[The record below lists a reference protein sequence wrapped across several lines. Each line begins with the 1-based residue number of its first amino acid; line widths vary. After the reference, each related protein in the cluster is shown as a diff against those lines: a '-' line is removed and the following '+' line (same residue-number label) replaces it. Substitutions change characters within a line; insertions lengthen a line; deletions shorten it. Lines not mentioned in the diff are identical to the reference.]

1 MCIRDSNI
9 KAKITPRE
17 KDKIL
22 FNKVLLFKPSVDQLF
37 LICHRKLNH
46 LGIKDIN
53 NKNVKIVPI
62 NDKASLLKLL
72 KELAYKRGQFT
83 LSSGQESEHYINC
96 KPVTLSCEGNALL
109 STLMVKKLDEGSRAV
124 GGLTLGGD
132 PLVVGVAQRAFYR
145 GGHIDALIVRKNPK
159 DYGTKEVIEG
169 PKPEKG
175 SIVTVLEDVTTTG
188 GSAMKAV
195 NVLRGAGYT
204 VNRVVA
210 IVDRMEDHSI
220 WEHNKIEFVSLF
232 TLQDI
237 IND

>member
-1 MCIRDSNI
+1 MTDL
-9 KAKITPRE
+9 AY
-17 KDKIL
+17 
-22 FNKVLLFKPSVDQLF
+22 
-37 LICHRKLNH
+37 
-46 LGIKDIN
+46 
-53 NKNVKIVPI
+53 
-62 NDKASLLKLL
+62 KASLLKML
-72 KELAYKRGQFT
+72 KELAYKKGQFT
-83 LSSGQESEHYINC
+83 LSSGQTSSHYINC

-109 STLMVKKLDEGSRAV
+109 STLMVKKLDEGCRAV

-159 DYGTKEVIEG
+159 GYGTKEVIEG

-188 GSAMKAV
+188 SSAMKAV

-220 WEHNKIEFVSLF
+220 WEHNKIDFVSLF

-237 IND
+237 IDE